1 MEGCDVTGSSV
12 GASAIGDGGGGTF
25 ADVAEEGSLSRHP
38 ARRLLDVMLIATV
51 PPGELI
57 PRPRQGTRWIPYTN
71 GRQRP
76 ISGTIAVDVR
86 DREDRELLQRILRTG
101 EVLSVTSADGWSQ
114 RLRLAAV
121 RDVAVEHRPDGETV
135 VVATY
140 TWIAAESAN

>member
-1 MEGCDVTGSSV
+1 M
-12 GASAIGDGGGGTF
+12 GASATDDSGGGTF
-25 ADVAEEGSLSRHP
+25 AYVAEEGYLPRHP

-51 PPGELI
+51 PPEELI
-57 PRPRQGTRWIPYTN
+57 PRPRQGTRWIQYTSR
-71 GRQRP
+71 RQRP
-76 ISGTIAVDVR
+76 VSGTIAVDVR
-86 DREDRELLQRILRTG
+86 ERQDRELLQRILRTG
-101 EVLSVTSADGWSQ
+101 EVLSVTSADGWTQ